1 MTAEYFLWW
10 TKGVNILI
18 HFIKQISIFKEYRSL
33 IWNHFR
39 LNDSNTPRCCFFKQ
53 LLCTYFGMLPPCNI
67 TKLMLSIGK
76 MNQVPPLSAIINM
89 ILLIILVNSYCFLC
103 RADWKC
109 T

>member
-1 MTAEYFLWW
+1 
-10 TKGVNILI
+10 
-18 HFIKQISIFKEYRSL
+18 
-33 IWNHFR
+33 
-39 LNDSNTPRCCFFKQ
+39 
-53 LLCTYFGMLPPCNI
+53 
-67 TKLMLSIGK
+67 